1 MNRLD
6 AMAKKKR
13 SALKRIR
20 QAPRRAEVKTL
31 ARSAARTAVKNARAA
46 IGAGAEGAATGAA
59 DALRSAASAL
69 DKAVK
74 RGGIHKNAAAR
85 RKSRLTKQAA
95 RAKKS

>member
-6 AMAKKKR
+6 DMAKKKR

-20 QAPRRAEVKTL
+20 QAPRRAEVKVL
-31 ARSAARTAVKNARAA
+31 ARSSARTAVKNARA
-46 IGAGAEGAATGAA
+46 GLESKAA
-59 DALRSAASAL
+59 DAGDSVRAAASAL

-85 RKSRLTKQAA
+85 KKSRLAKRSA
-95 RAKKS
+95 RS